1 MGMRRLAW
9 PLKLFI
15 LLLLSEGCLSD
26 VSQTSGAPVQV
37 EFDVK
42 TAKVEP
48 GDEVTAALTPDRGKG
63 ASSVDLRTTLLH
75 TSSSTSSGNS
85 TGNSTTSQSAATPAS
100 DLKKMAIKY
109 GWVWTVSG
117 VLQVLQFVMIFKLQ
131 ASPMA
136 FNLIGLF
143 AAMGWFYGMVLF
155 VLYIIKLRDT
165 FYPTGELDQTL
176 LYPTLLRC
184 LGSFLLMIQPWTAIV
199 TGGKG
204 IGLANLLGASA
215 FHMANVMSTFVLLE
229 NPMFGPTSPSTF
241 GMIILQIGT
250 WCLVALNTGAFTE
263 LFPEAYPVSEKP
275 TAPKLF
281 RNPAVLAYVG
291 AGGLLLGSVVFLV
304 EAYRMP

>member
-1 MGMRRLAW
+1 MGHSPW
-9 PLKLFI
+9 PVKLFI
-15 LLLLSEGCLSD
+15 LLLLSEACLSD
-26 VSQTSGAPVQV
+26 VSQAPGAPAQV
-37 EFDVK
+37 DVVNVK
-42 TAKVEP
+42 TAEGEP
-48 GDEVTAALTPDRGKG
+48 DEVAAALTSDRG
-63 ASSVDLRTTLLH
+63 ASSVDLSATLLH
-75 TSSSTSSGNS
+75 TSSSTSSENS
-85 TGNSTTSQSAATPAS
+85 TKPAATSDAAATSAS
-100 DLKKMAIKY
+100 ALKKMAIKY

-117 VLQVLQFVMIFKLQ
+117 VLQVMQMVMIFKLQ

-136 FNLIGLF
+136 FNLVGLF

-155 VLYIIKLRDT
+155 ILYIVKLRDT
-165 FYPTGELDQTL
+165 YYPTGQLDQTL

-184 LGSFLLMIQPWTAIV
+184 LGAFFLTIQPWTAIV

-215 FHMANVMSTFVLLE
+215 FHMANIMSTFVLLE

-250 WCLVALNTGAFTE
+250 WCLVALNTNAFTE
-263 LFPEAYPVSEKP
+263 LFPEAYPAPEKP
-275 TAPKLF
+275 TAPKL
-281 RNPAVLAYVG
+281 NPAVLAYVG